1 MTLKPWLSSRIE
13 TWVMRNSHVFGFE
26 RIFSS
31 SLADRWSGRSS
42 AQECTGIGHCHIHI
56 VRNWLKVVKFCW
68 GGSSYFHSRVR
79 AAVSNCWPRASAK
92 LCRSWPPHSP
102 DVFFVKVVIVPDD
115 LSRCNLFVFVIY
127 RQNVNNFLVNVC
139 FFLAFLCMHL
149 SANGIVFCKLRR
161 LPSNDLF
168 CWKWCPLCIVRAS
181 RYLRD
186 SDSPFLPRLIEECHA
201 GGAPWPDQGVVR
213 WHFSL
218 SFRFRCKR

>member
-92 LCRSWPPHSP
+92 LCRSWPLHSP
-102 DVFFVKVVIVPDD
+102 DVFFVKVV
-115 LSRCNLFVFVIY
+115 FVWITHVVLEGFRLTAYFRPLQFTVY
-127 RQNVNNFLVNVC
+127 RPLEHSQQDV
-139 FFLAFLCMHL
+139 AFLQQK
-149 SANGIVFCKLRR
+149 SQQPKKQVSDGNN
-161 LPSNDLF
+161 PDLVHSEG
-168 CWKWCPLCIVRAS
+168 WVR
-181 RYLRD
+181 
-186 SDSPFLPRLIEECHA
+186 I
-201 GGAPWPDQGVVR
+201 
-213 WHFSL
+213 
-218 SFRFRCKR
+218 